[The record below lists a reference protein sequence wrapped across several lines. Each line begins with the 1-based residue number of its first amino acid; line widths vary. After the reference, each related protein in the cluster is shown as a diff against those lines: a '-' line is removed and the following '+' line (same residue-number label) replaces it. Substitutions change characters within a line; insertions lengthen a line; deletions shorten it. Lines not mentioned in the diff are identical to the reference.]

1 MNYGDALRS
10 LSSSSSWSWDGQDYE
25 GITWHS
31 ENTDDIP
38 TKEELDAEVTRLQ
51 AEYDGLSYARARA
64 LTYPSLSEFVEAY
77 TEKEIGEDSTKWDA
91 YVVKYNQVRTDNP
104 KE

>member
-1 MNYGDALRS
+1 MAITKLEAIQSLHPTAQYVLRGDELTWVSKDIDEPTEEEITAEQERLQSEYDAL
-10 LSSSSSWSWDGQDYE
+10 
-25 GITWHS
+25 
-31 ENTDDIP
+31 
-38 TKEELDAEVTRLQ
+38 A
-51 AEYDGLSYARARA
+51 YARARA
-64 LTYPSLSEFVEAY
+64 LAYPSLSEFVEAY